1 MALPEITCAADR
13 VRQPHG
19 LLAGARFQTNV
30 DSCRNNRKSALS
42 TYTWNSKLVAEL
54 SRVLGHVDVV
64 LRLAMDLQLRTWN
77 AAQPLTLGQANSN
90 DARQRNGS
98 NCEEWLKHPAPL
110 LFKLVNTRTRT
121 GKILST
127 YDGALRRAIDGSNG
141 RDPAHPGHGAH
152 VTHDDI
158 IAHTTF
164 GFWLHLLPNP
174 KHRHTPLSK
183 LNQQE
188 RAKELAARRLW
199 AEALSKTFPGLA
211 NVYVVQYYLQRAHAL
226 RNRIAHHEPLLNTDA
241 KSYFRTSTRLLQGI
255 SPAVGSWVGSTAE
268 AVQILKKRP
277 SAK

>member
-13 VRQPHG
+13 VRQSHG

-30 DSCRNNRKSALS
+30 DSCLNDRKSALS

-54 SRVLGHVDVV
+54 SRVLGHVEVV

-127 YDGALRRAIDGSNG
+127 CD
-141 RDPAHPGHGAH
+141 
-152 VTHDDI
+152 
-158 IAHTTF
+158 
-164 GFWLHLLPNP
+164 
-174 KHRHTPLSK
+174 
-183 LNQQE
+183 
-188 RAKELAARRLW
+188 
-199 AEALSKTFPGLA
+199 
-211 NVYVVQYYLQRAHAL
+211 
-226 RNRIAHHEPLLNTDA
+226 
-241 KSYFRTSTRLLQGI
+241 
-255 SPAVGSWVGSTAE
+255 
-268 AVQILKKRP
+268 
-277 SAK
+277 